1 MQWPH
6 LLIGTEKERGQRCC
20 LTKKTKITAP
30 RAGGRGDV
38 WHRGFQRGVDRR
50 RSETRAVVPRGIQR
64 RGRHGTIVPSPGR
77 RCVRARGGSIDA
89 RVPSRGMRR
98 GGDRGIEAA
107 GVRGSGRSETHQGA
121 RNLTKAA
128 LPDSRTSAS
137 KFFAVRSTAPALA
150 PTTRPIRAIA
160 RNATRILTCGGRTRG
175 ADQSINSRDGPTADR
190 NSRSG
195 GGRRANRGET
205 RAMRP
210 RGRRWAI
217 ETVHTTD
224 GTRTGSELARS
235 RMGHCRNFCSFCP
248 SAACHVFRPI
258 RSEYL
263 FFVGLRRARFS
274 LLQ

>member
-1 MQWPH
+1 MRARRRLASGIP
-6 LLIGTEKERGQRCC
+6 TRGRSASFRKARDRAARY
-20 LTKKTKITAP
+20 TATGAP
-30 RAGGRGDV
+30 RDDRSVPGASVCARPGWIDRRAASQSRDAA
-38 WHRGFQRGVDRR
+38 RR
-50 RSETRAVVPRGIQR
+50 RSGNRG
-64 RGRHGTIVPSPGR
+64 
-77 RCVRARGGSIDA
+77 RGGS
-89 RVPSRGMRR
+89 RL
-98 GGDRGIEAA
+98 
-107 GVRGSGRSETHQGA
+107 GRSEKTHQGA

-137 KFFAVRSTAPALA
+137 KFAEVRSTAPALA
-150 PTTRPIRAIA
+150 PTTRPMRAIA

-195 GGRRANRGET
+195 GGRRANRGWT

-217 ETVHTTD
+217 ETVHTMD

-235 RMGHCRNFCSFCP
+235 RVGHCRNFCSFCP

-258 RSEYL
+258 RSEYCL
-263 FFVGLRRARFS
+263 FCRPRFS
-274 LLQ
+274 HGFRFSNKSHRTPHATKS